1 MAARPSSVLVNL
13 FAVSLLWGS
22 SFLFVKLTNGEISP
36 FALAACR
43 GLIGTAALAAYF
55 VWRGMD
61 LRPRREEVVH
71 WIVLGMSNGWLPNI
85 LLAYAMTQIGS
96 GLGAMIQASGPL
108 MIAALA
114 PLFFQEERLTPRR
127 ALGVLVGF
135 AGMAVLIG
143 PNAFGGGSL
152 MGALARVAIAASY
165 SAGNLYVRA
174 IPKLDPVRLAFG
186 QQLFSGAPALA
197 LALAVGGASA
207 FAPALDHAAALIA
220 LGVLATAAPMAL
232 FMRLIQEAGP
242 VRASMVGYLQPVI
255 ATVLGVAFLA
265 ETIGPRELAGGVIV
279 LAGVA
284 LVTWQR
290 RVLP

>member
-1 MAARPSSVLVNL
+1 MAARPGFIVFHL

-22 SFLFVKLTNGEISP
+22 SFLFVKLTDGDLSP

-43 GLIGTAALAAYF
+43 GLVGAAALAAYF

-61 LRPRREEVVH
+61 LRPRREELLH

-96 GLGAMIQASGPL
+96 ALGAMIQAAGPL
-108 MIAALA
+108 MIACLA
-114 PLFFQEERLTPRR
+114 PLFFREERLSARR
-127 ALGVLVGF
+127 ALGVVVGF

-143 PNAFGGGSL
+143 PKAFGGGSL
-152 MGALARVAIAASY
+152 LGALAMVAIAASY
-165 SAGNLYVRA
+165 SVGNLYVRA

-186 QQLFSGAPALA
+186 QQLFSGAPALV
-197 LALAVGGASA
+197 LALAFGGGAA
-207 FAPALDHAAALIA
+207 FAPALDHVGALLA

-232 FMRLIQEAGP
+232 YMRLIQEAGP

-255 ATVLGVAFLA
+255 AAALGVAFLS
-265 ETIGPRELAGGVIV
+265 ETIGLRELTGGAIV

-284 LVTWQR
+284 LVTWR
-290 RVLP
+290 RR